1 MKMFK
6 LTDQDMRTYGGFQ
19 WRLGEMR
26 RVENYTGVACG
37 TGALHSYRDPLLAIF
52 MNPIHGDISS
62 PRLFEARTGVKVK
75 SVELKWI
82 SEKLTLIKE
91 IPVPEMTREQR
102 VEISI
107 RICKLLCKDA
117 NWNAWADKWLDGSDR
132 SAWSAESAARS
143 ARAVAWSAAWSAE
156 SATWSAA
163 ESAAES
169 SAESAA
175 RSAAESARSAARSA
189 AESAAESAAKFERQ
203 VIAIIHQVVK

>member
-6 LTDQDMRTYGGFQ
+6 LTDQDMRTHGGFQ

-52 MNPIHGDISS
+52 MNPIHANFSN
-62 PRLFEARTGVKVK
+62 PRLFEAQTGVKVK

-107 RICKLLCKDA
+107 RICKLLHKDA

-132 SAWSAESAARS
+132 SVESAESAARS
-143 ARAVAWSAAWSAE
+143 VESVESAE
-156 SATWSAA
+156 S
-163 ESAAES
+163 
-169 SAESAA
+169 
-175 RSAAESARSAARSA
+175 AESARSAAWSARSA
-189 AESAAESAAKFERQ
+189 ARSAAKFERQ